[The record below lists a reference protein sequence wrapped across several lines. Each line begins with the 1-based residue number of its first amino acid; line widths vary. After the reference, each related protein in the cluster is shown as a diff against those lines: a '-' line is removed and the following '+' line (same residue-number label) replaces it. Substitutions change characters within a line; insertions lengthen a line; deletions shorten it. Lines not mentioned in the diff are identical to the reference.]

1 MQLLRLNK
9 YLKDTGVC
17 SRRGADEFILKG
29 YIQVN
34 GKVVT
39 ELGVKINPLVDKVTV
54 LPELNQAIA
63 QFRYILLNKPIGYVC
78 TKSNIDG
85 LNIFSLVPPIDK
97 LTYAGRLDKDSHG
110 LIILSNDGKFV
121 YAVASGEYAKEYIVR
136 VNKPI
141 SRNFLIQQGNG
152 SIKLD
157 GRMVKPCQVELIDEF
172 TYRII
177 LVEGINRQIRR
188 MAENQGYR
196 VTDLKR
202 VRIAEITDSN
212 LPPGKWRELSV
223 KEIKLHSNRLDS
235 Q

>member
-1 MQLLRLNK
+1 MELVRLNK
-9 YLKDTGVC
+9 YLKDIGIC
-17 SRRGADEFILKG
+17 SRRSADEFIAKG

-34 GKVVT
+34 GEVVT
-39 ELGVKINPLVDKVTV
+39 ELGLKINPLLDKVTI
-54 LPELNQAIA
+54 LPELNHAIA

-85 LNIFSLVPPIDK
+85 MNIFSLLPPIDK

-121 YAVASGEYAKEYIVR
+121 YSVASGEFAKEYIVR

-157 GRMVKPCQVELIDEF
+157 GRMVRSCQVELVDEF

-202 VRIAEITDSN
+202 VRIEKINDSG
-212 LPPGKWRELSV
+212 LLPGKWRELTAN
-223 KEIKLHSNRLDS
+223 EIKTFQYSS
-235 Q
+235 